1 MRKEKSIETSE
12 LLVKGNIMS
21 WEGMMIQ
28 LSNVSCVST
37 APVEEIAFPLFSII
51 ILIIGLVALT
61 QKPIIGILLL
71 AGGVAWIYGW
81 YYFNNQRKSNT
92 ILSIVLNSGNNLQFI
107 IGNKSFL
114 DKVLQVL
121 EQIIINGGV
130 GGQSVTINIR
140 GNKISGNASVLND
153 LNLS

>member
-1 MRKEKSIETSE
+1 M
-12 LLVKGNIMS
+12 
-21 WEGMMIQ
+21 
-28 LSNVSCVST
+28 
-37 APVEEIAFPLFSII
+37 
-51 ILIIGLVALT
+51 
-61 QKPIIGILLL
+61 
-71 AGGVAWIYGW
+71 AWIYGW

>member
-37 APVEEIAFPLFSII
+37 APVEEI

>member
-1 MRKEKSIETSE
+1 M
-12 LLVKGNIMS
+12 
-21 WEGMMIQ
+21 
-28 LSNVSCVST
+28 
-37 APVEEIAFPLFSII
+37 
-51 ILIIGLVALT
+51 
-61 QKPIIGILLL
+61 
-71 AGGVAWIYGW
+71 
-81 YYFNNQRKSNT
+81 
-92 ILSIVLNSGNNLQFI
+92 NSGNNLQFI